1 METVVTIGA
10 GSRHHRSGPGPR
22 VGLFGLLASGNIGND
37 VSMEAM
43 LTYLHAGHPD
53 AVVDA
58 MCPAPERMKS
68 RYSIEATQM
77 FCQPR
82 TRRQAPMPAKAA
94 ALAIGKCVD
103 AIRIAAWVRRHDVVI
118 VPGTGILEATLPLRP
133 WATPYAM
140 FLLSAS
146 GRIFRTKVALVSI
159 GASPSSQRATRWL
172 QNWSAR
178 LAHYRSYRDSYSR
191 NAMAKRRVDSS
202 RDPVYPD
209 LAFGVPVP
217 PYDPGDERTIGV
229 GVMQYSGSD
238 DDRQRATEI
247 NATYVACLKQF
258 AGWLVDSGH
267 RVRLFVGDADDQ
279 PVADE
284 ILAYLWETRPGLDE
298 AAAAADPVS
307 SFAELTDAMQPTAAV
322 VATRFHNVVCA
333 VRLAKPTLSLS
344 YGTKS
349 AAIMADAGLAEF
361 SLPTDPLEVG
371 QLVERFK
378 DLRTQSAELGP
389 RMQESTAAKAR
400 LVDEQYARLAKELF
414 PAV

>member
-1 METVVTIGA
+1 MTIGA

-140 FLLSAS
+140 FLL
-146 GRIFRTKVALVSI
+146 
-159 GASPSSQRATRWL
+159 
-172 QNWSAR
+172 
-178 LAHYRSYRDSYSR
+178 
-191 NAMAKRRVDSS
+191 
-202 RDPVYPD
+202 
-209 LAFGVPVP
+209 
-217 PYDPGDERTIGV
+217 
-229 GVMQYSGSD
+229 
-238 DDRQRATEI
+238 
-247 NATYVACLKQF
+247 
-258 AGWLVDSGH
+258 
-267 RVRLFVGDADDQ
+267 
-279 PVADE
+279 
-284 ILAYLWETRPGLDE
+284 
-298 AAAAADPVS
+298 
-307 SFAELTDAMQPTAAV
+307 
-322 VATRFHNVVCA
+322 
-333 VRLAKPTLSLS
+333 
-344 YGTKS
+344 
-349 AAIMADAGLAEF
+349 
-361 SLPTDPLEVG
+361 
-371 QLVERFK
+371 
-378 DLRTQSAELGP
+378 
-389 RMQESTAAKAR
+389 
-400 LVDEQYARLAKELF
+400 
-414 PAV
+414 